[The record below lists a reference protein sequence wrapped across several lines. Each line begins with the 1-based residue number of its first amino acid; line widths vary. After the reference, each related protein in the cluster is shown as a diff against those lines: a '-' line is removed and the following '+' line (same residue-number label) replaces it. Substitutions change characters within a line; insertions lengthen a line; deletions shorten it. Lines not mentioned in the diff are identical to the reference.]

1 MNKKRLV
8 ISLLMF
14 AMIVATACGAG
25 NNGTTEENGAPDAD
39 QNGDEAEQG
48 AGEVV
53 QIDIATVYEE
63 KAAPS
68 KGAQRFADILN
79 ESGQFE
85 VNFFPNGALGSER
98 ENFEAVRAGDL
109 QMVLGGFQG
118 PDMFAPEYMFFTAP
132 FLFKSM
138 EHMETA
144 LNGDLGQGMFDAMA
158 DENIQHIGTN
168 IRGERHMTANK
179 RVETPE
185 DVKGLNLRLPEIEA
199 WIASWDAI
207 GASPTP
213 VALPEL
219 YGALQ
224 TGVVDASEGPYEQI
238 ATYNLQE
245 VQDYLINTAHAYEA
259 TFLWMNGDLWESLSP
274 EQQALIEEASAEA
287 MEYADAEAL
296 SDAEQFYQDLQDAGM
311 EVIDPDIDAFVEKAQ
326 PGLERFFEESW
337 TVTSLEEIN
346 SLAE

>member
-1 MNKKRLV
+1 M
-8 ISLLMF
+8 
-14 AMIVATACGAG
+14 
-25 NNGTTEENGAPDAD
+25 
-39 QNGDEAEQG
+39 
-48 AGEVV
+48 
-53 QIDIATVYEE
+53 
-63 KAAPS
+63 
-68 KGAQRFADILN
+68 
-79 ESGQFE
+79 
-85 VNFFPNGALGSER
+85 
-98 ENFEAVRAGDL
+98 
-109 QMVLGGFQG
+109 
-118 PDMFAPEYMFFTAP
+118 
-132 FLFKSM
+132 
-138 EHMETA
+138 
-144 LNGDLGQGMFDAMA
+144 
-158 DENIQHIGTN
+158 
-168 IRGERHMTANK
+168 
-179 RVETPE
+179 
-185 DVKGLNLRLPEIEA
+185 
-199 WIASWDAI
+199 
-207 GASPTP
+207 
-213 VALPEL
+213 

-274 EQQALIEEASAEA
+274 DQQALIEEASAEA